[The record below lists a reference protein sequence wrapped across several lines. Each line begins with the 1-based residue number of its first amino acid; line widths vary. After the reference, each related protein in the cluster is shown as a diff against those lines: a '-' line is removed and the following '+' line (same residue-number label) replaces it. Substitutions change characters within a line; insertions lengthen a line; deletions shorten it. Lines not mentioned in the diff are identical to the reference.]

1 MVLTA
6 LGNTGF
12 LGVPMI
18 KSLFGLEHLAIAVV
32 FDQLGTF
39 IAVSTYGT
47 ILVALYSGEQNVST
61 IKILKKV
68 LLFPP
73 FISLIVALF
82 LSPTTLAPVH
92 QLLDIMAAALIP
104 MTMLSIGMQFV
115 FRVDQEDLFPLVAGL
130 SIKMLFLPLMIGLLG
145 YVLSVSPAVLQTS
158 IFQSATPPMVTGAV
172 ILTASHIAPKFTA
185 SVLGFGTLLALFW
198 LPLVYLLLNA
208 Y

>member
-39 IAVSTYGT
+39 IALSTYGT
-47 ILVALYSGEQNVST
+47 ILVAVYSGHQRVSP
-61 IKILKKV
+61 IQIAKKILF
-68 LLFPP
+68 FPP
-73 FISLIVALF
+73 FITLIVALF

-92 QLLDIMAAALIP
+92 QLLEIMAAALIP

-115 FRVDQEDLFPLVAGL
+115 FRVDQQDLFPLVAGL
-130 SIKMLFLPLMIGLLG
+130 SIKMLLLPLVIAALG
-145 YVLSVSPAVLQTS
+145 YGLSVSPAVFQTS
-158 IFQSATPPMVTGAV
+158 VFQSATPPMVTGAV
-172 ILTASHIAPKFTA
+172 ILTANHIAPKFTA
-185 SVLGFGTLLALFW
+185 SMLGFGTLLALIW
-198 LPLVYLLLNA
+198 LPMVYFILNV
-208 Y
+208 